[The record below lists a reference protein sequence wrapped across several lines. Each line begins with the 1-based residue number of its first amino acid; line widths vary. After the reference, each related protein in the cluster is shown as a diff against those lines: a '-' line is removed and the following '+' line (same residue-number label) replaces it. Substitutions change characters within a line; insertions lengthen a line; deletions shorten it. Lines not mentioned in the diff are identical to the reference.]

1 MNKKNF
7 GVNVLLALIGFACSS
22 GSSQEQEAVEEKQ
35 IMVKDL
41 STVEYDHVFEEE
53 RPFAQSHAST
63 IIDLDE
69 GYLLAWFA
77 GSHEKNDDVGIWMA
91 KGTPGN
97 WTEPD
102 LAVKIR
108 NEPHWNP
115 VLFRTPEG
123 RVYLYFKVGKEIDF
137 WETWVQYSDDEGDT
151 WSEPRELVEGDR
163 GGRGPVRNRPI
174 ILSDGTWLAPASMEL
189 NRVWD
194 AFVDRSEDGG
204 KTWTATDK
212 LELDRSIVEGE
223 GVIQPALWESKPGH
237 VHMLL
242 RSSSGKICRSDSEDY
257 GKTWSPIVETEL
269 PNNNSGIDVAHIG
282 GESIALIY
290 NPVEGNWGKRYPITV
305 AVSNDNG
312 KTWPIKLDIEKGEG
326 DDELSYPS
334 IFYENGH
341 LVASYT
347 WNRDRIAFWKGKLTL
362 E

>member
-1 MNKKNF
+1 MNKRIV
-7 GVNVLLALIGFACSS
+7 GINVLLALLGFACSS
-22 GSSQEQEAVEEKQ
+22 GNSQEQEVAEEKQ

-63 IIDLDE
+63 IIDLDK

-91 KGTPGN
+91 KGTPDN
-97 WTEPD
+97 WTEPE

-137 WETWVQYSDDEGDT
+137 WETWVQYSDDEGET
-151 WSEPRELVEGDR
+151 WSEPVELVEGDR

-174 ILSDGTWLAPASMEL
+174 ILSDGTWLAPASTEL
-189 NRVWD
+189 DRVWD
-194 AFVDRSEDGG
+194 AFIDRSEDGG

-212 LELDRSIVEGE
+212 LELDRSIIEGE

-334 IFYENGH
+334 IFYEDGH

-347 WNRDRIAFWKGKLTL
+347 WNRDRIAFWKGKLTM

>member
-1 MNKKNF
+1 MNKRTIA
-7 GVNVLLALIGFACSS
+7 VNVLIALFAFACSS
-22 GSSQEQEAVEEKQ
+22 GSSQEQEVIEENP
-35 IMVKDL
+35 IMVKGL
-41 STVEYDHVFEEE
+41 STAEYDHVFEEE

-63 IIDLDE
+63 IIDLDK

-77 GSHEKNDDVGIWMA
+77 GSHEKNDDVGIWMS
-91 KGTPGN
+91 KGTPDN
-97 WTEPD
+97 WTEPE

-137 WETWVQYSDDEGDT
+137 WETWVQYSDDEGET
-151 WSEPRELVEGDR
+151 WSEPKELVEGDR

-174 ILSDGTWLAPASMEL
+174 ILSNGTWLAPASTEL

-212 LELDRSIVEGE
+212 LELDRSIIEGE

-257 GKTWSPIVETEL
+257 GKTWSPIVETDL
-269 PNNNSGIDVAHIG
+269 PNNNSGIDIAHIS

-334 IFYENGH
+334 IFYEDGH